1 MADSNIYMWGEQQP
15 SVLLIHMDSSENVGI
30 EVLTETI
37 ELIKEVFP
45 QDDTSPSNAHLKNLL
60 VAIVNSDEPTVSR
73 KGLLNMAAFAA
84 PMYKVD
90 RVRFGTGEGSSY
102 LERGISF
109 RHT

>member
-1 MADSNIYMWGEQQP
+1 MREKSVARSLLALADSNIYMWGEQQP

-37 ELIKEVFP
+37 ELIKEVSP

-73 KGLLNMAAFAA
+73 KGLLNM
-84 PMYKVD
+84 VWNW
-90 RVRFGTGEGSSY
+90 
-102 LERGISF
+102 RGV
-109 RHT
+109 